1 MSYKKITSPTLITVF
16 DITQEVHSS
25 MDAEKCAEII
35 LDRTSKMLGTELGS
49 VMLVDNEKRDLFIKK
64 AKGLDEKIAKATR
77 VKIGDGISGWVA
89 REGEPLLVK
98 DLSQNRRFKKYK
110 KKGARRYTTD
120 SLLSVPLKIGG
131 KTIGVVN
138 VNNKRT
144 KKVFTRKDLSL
155 LSFIAEHVALAIQN
169 ALIYEATK
177 NLADLKLDFVS
188 DISHELKN
196 PLAIIRE
203 SISLISDS
211 FAGVK
216 DRRKKDILKI
226 AIRNIDR
233 LNRILGSLLE
243 LAKLEAG
250 KAPAQRTYL
259 DIRKIVDESVD
270 FIIPSAK
277 KKGIDIKKSF
287 LLKYSKI
294 WADGD
299 KITQVMNNLL
309 SNALKFTPKKGNI
322 KVAVKEKGKDV
333 LISVQDTGIGI
344 KKSDLPKLFSR
355 FERIRSKGGETEGT
369 GLGLAI
375 CKEIVDLHRGKIW
388 ATSRLN
394 KGSEFTLSMPRD
406 LRAGRKA

>member
-1 MSYKKITSPTLITVF
+1 
-16 DITQEVHSS
+16 
-25 MDAEKCAEII
+25 
-35 LDRTSKMLGTELGS
+35 
-49 VMLVDNEKRDLFIKK
+49 
-64 AKGLDEKIAKATR
+64 
-77 VKIGDGISGWVA
+77 
-89 REGEPLLVK
+89 
-98 DLSQNRRFKKYK
+98 
-110 KKGARRYTTD
+110 
-120 SLLSVPLKIGG
+120 
-131 KTIGVVN
+131 
-138 VNNKRT
+138 
-144 KKVFTRKDLSL
+144 
-155 LSFIAEHVALAIQN
+155 
-169 ALIYEATK
+169 
-177 NLADLKLDFVS
+177 
-188 DISHELKN
+188 
-196 PLAIIRE
+196 
-203 SISLISDS
+203 
-211 FAGVK
+211 
-216 DRRKKDILKI
+216 
-226 AIRNIDR
+226 
-233 LNRILGSLLE
+233 
-243 LAKLEAG
+243 
-250 KAPAQRTYL
+250 
-259 DIRKIVDESVD
+259 
-270 FIIPSAK
+270 
-277 KKGIDIKKSF
+277 